1 MQNRKR
7 IDLSRYRFA
16 STSVYLLKNALLLVV
31 VYDDEVNI
39 YDIQVL
45 RRYLRFSFVM
55 V

>member
-1 MQNRKR
+1 M
-7 IDLSRYRFA
+7 
-16 STSVYLLKNALLLVV
+16 KNALLLIV

-39 YDIQVL
+39 YDIQVS